1 MQFLDFPGPLSP
13 LLSRKFI
20 IPTHKPCI
28 LVKTREKE
36 PFDFAM
42 FTPRMYDLYYRFSRP
57 RWDDGTV
64 PQQVMDLTSRVRQ
77 GRVLDLGCG
86 SGTQSIYLA
95 QQGFTVVGVDGSP
108 VAIRR
113 AQRKAVEA
121 GVNPSFFIQDVT
133 RLDFLQD
140 PFDVGLDIGCFH
152 GLSTAGKEAYCRG
165 LARYTRPGSLVL
177 LWGFD
182 RRSPSLGLTP
192 GQVEQTFAP
201 MFTLTRVESSQL
213 HQRPSRWYWL
223 KRL

>member
-1 MQFLDFPGPLSP
+1 MGLPAPSSP

-20 IPTHKPCI
+20 IPTHKPGI
-28 LVKTREKE
+28 LMKTREKE
-36 PFDFAM
+36 PGDFAM
-42 FTPRMYDLYYRFSRP
+42 FTPRIYDLYYRFSKP

-64 PQQVMDLTSRVRQ
+64 PQQVMDLTSRMRA

-95 QQGFTVVGVDGSP
+95 QQGFAVVGVDGSP

-113 AQRKAVEA
+113 AERKAMEA
-121 GVNPSFFIQDVT
+121 GVNPAFLIQDVT

-152 GLSTAGKEAYCRG
+152 GLSTAGKVAYCRG
-165 LARYTRPGSLVL
+165 LARYTHPGSLAL

-182 RRSPSLGLTP
+182 RRFPNFGLTP

-201 MFTLTRVESSQL
+201 MFTLTAVEPSQL
-213 HQRPSRWYWL
+213 HQRPSHWYWL
-223 KRL
+223 ERR